1 LTENRI
7 RLKISSFA
15 RSSAFHVAG
24 PAFRE
29 EAIMGTRLDRNPV
42 ENVFHLRSVV
52 DGPITHDAGSFAEK
66 HYRIGELA
74 ERWGL
79 GRETVRKLV
88 KDEPGVIQIRQGRKK
103 THTTYTIPESV
114 ARRIHTRMSHLA

>member
-1 LTENRI
+1 
-7 RLKISSFA
+7 
-15 RSSAFHVAG
+15 
-24 PAFRE
+24 
-29 EAIMGTRLDRNPV
+29 MGTTLDRKPV
-42 ENVFHLRSVV
+42 QSVFHLRSVV
-52 DGPITHDAGSFAEK
+52 DAPSTLEASSFAEK

-103 THTTYTIPESV
+103 AHTTYTIPESV
-114 ARRIHTRMSHLA
+114 ARRIHTRLSHLA